1 MKKLL
6 KAALV
11 LMALALMSVACS
23 KAKTIGIV
31 GAYYGGNLA
40 MGVTSSGIA
49 SVGPKDASITQENLT
64 SEELTVIII
73 NESSSGYNFNLV
85 PWDLTAEKT
94 TLNYTSKRQI
104 DVNQGSTSTQPQE
117 PKYVDVEVKFDF
129 TKEKENYKC
138 VVSTSLPEE
147 VKTLLN
153 TYLASMNKTAVGNDI
168 KIELTK
174 PISK

>member
-23 KAKTIGIV
+23 KAKTMGIV
-31 GAYYGGNLA
+31 GTYYGGSLK
-40 MGVTSSGIA
+40 MTVSSAGTA
-49 SVGPKDASITQENLT
+49 SISPKDYSITQENLT
-64 SEELTVIII
+64 YEEYVM
-73 NESSSGYNFNLV
+73 SSFGSGNLM

-94 TLNYTSKRQI
+94 TLNYTVKQQI
-104 DVNQGSTSTQPQE
+104 DVNQGSSSGTPQE

-138 VVSTSLPEE
+138 TVSTSLPEE
-147 VKTLLN
+147 VKTFLN
-153 TYLASMNKTAVGNDI
+153 TQLTAMNKAAVGNDI

-174 PISK
+174 PITK

>member
-1 MKKLL
+1 MKKIL

-11 LMALALMSVACS
+11 LMALALMSVACT

-31 GAYYGGNLA
+31 GNYYGGSLK
-40 MGVTSSGIA
+40 MT
-49 SVGPKDASITQENLT
+49 VGSDGRAYIEMKDPTITYENLT
-64 SEELTVIII
+64 SEEYAM
-73 NESSSGYNFNLV
+73 SSFGYGNLM

-94 TLNYTSKRQI
+94 TLSYTSKQQI
-104 DVNQGSTSTQPQE
+104 NVNQGSASTT

-153 TYLASMNKTAVGNDI
+153 TQLASMNKTAVGNDI

>member
-11 LMALALMSVACS
+11 LMALALMSVACT
-23 KAKTIGIV
+23 KAKTMGIV
-31 GAYYGGNLA
+31 GTYYGGSLK
-40 MGVTSSGIA
+40 MDVSSAGTAYIEM
-49 SVGPKDASITQENLT
+49 KDPTITYENLT
-64 SEELTVIII
+64 SEEYAM
-73 NESSSGYNFNLV
+73 SYSRQYNLM

-94 TLNYTSKRQI
+94 TLSYTVKQQI
-104 DVNQGSTSTQPQE
+104 NVNQGSSSGIQQE

-138 VVSTSLPEE
+138 TVSTSLPEE
-147 VKTLLN
+147 VKTFLN
-153 TYLASMNKTAVGNDI
+153 TQLTAMNKAAVGNDI

>member
-11 LMALALMSVACS
+11 LMALALMSVACT
-23 KAKTIGIV
+23 KAKTMGIV
-31 GAYYGGNLA
+31 GAYYGGSLK
-40 MGVTSSGIA
+40 MQVSSAGTAYISA
-49 SVGPKDASITQENLT
+49 KDDSITQENLT
-64 SEELTVIII
+64 SEEYAI
-73 NESSSGYNFNLV
+73 SYFGQYNLM

-94 TLNYTSKRQI
+94 TLNYTAKRQMNVSQ
-104 DVNQGSTSTQPQE
+104 DPSTTQNIE
-117 PKYVDVEVKFDF
+117 VEVKFDF

-153 TYLASMNKTAVGNDI
+153 TQLSLLNKPAVGNDI

>member
-1 MKKLL
+1 
-6 KAALV
+6 
-11 LMALALMSVACS
+11 MSSAGY
-23 KAKTIGIV
+23 ATIN
-31 GAYYGGNLA
+31 Y
-40 MGVTSSGIA
+40 
-49 SVGPKDASITQENLT
+49 KDDSITEENLT
-64 SEELTVIII
+64 SEEYLMKYYFR
-73 NESSSGYNFNLV
+73 SGNLM

-94 TLNYTSKRQI
+94 TLSYTSKQQI
-104 DVNQGSTSTQPQE
+104 NVNQGSSSGTPQE

-153 TYLASMNKTAVGNDI
+153 TYLTSMKKAEVGNDI

>member
-11 LMALALMSVACS
+11 LMALALMSVACT
-23 KAKTIGIV
+23 KAKTMGIV
-31 GAYYGGNLA
+31 GTYYGGNLK
-40 MGVTSSGIA
+40 MDVSSYGTA
-49 SVGPKDASITQENLT
+49 SISAKDASIAEENLT
-64 SEELTVIII
+64 SEEIAI
-73 NESSSGYNFNLV
+73 SGFGSAYLLM

-94 TLNYTSKRQI
+94 TLNYTVKQQI
-104 DVNQGSTSTQPQE
+104 NVNQGSTSTTPQ
-117 PKYVDVEVKFDF
+117 YVEVKFDF

-147 VKTLLN
+147 IKTLLN
-153 TYLASMNKTAVGNDI
+153 TQLSLLNKPAVGNDI

>member
-1 MKKLL
+1 MKKIL

-11 LMALALMSVACS
+11 LMALALMSVACT

-31 GAYYGGNLA
+31 GNYYGGNLK
-40 MGVTSSGIA
+40 MQVSSYGAAYI
-49 SVGPKDASITQENLT
+49 SPKDETITQENLT
-64 SEELTVIII
+64 SEEYAM
-73 NESSSGYNFNLV
+73 SSFGYCNLM

-94 TLNYTSKRQI
+94 TLNYTVKQQI
-104 DVNQGSTSTQPQE
+104 NVNQGSTSTTPQ
-117 PKYVDVEVKFDF
+117 YVDVEVKFDF

-147 VKTLLN
+147 IKTLLN
-153 TYLASMNKTAVGNDI
+153 TQLSLLNKPAVGNDI